1 MKKKRQKEEERIE
14 TEGGTL
20 RYPTWD
26 ELRAEDR
33 EEAPAILLTVRDAA
47 GEVVRRLNGPTS
59 KGFHRVAWDFRYP
72 DALPARLEEQTL
84 NNPFQSPPMGPMAV
98 PGTYEVAL
106 AKMVDGEVTPIGDPQ
121 RFETQALGTASLP
134 AADKEALLAFQQETA
149 ALQRAVLGAGR
160 AVEHTREQLALARKA
175 VLQSTDAD
183 PTLLDE
189 ARALEDR
196 LYAIDVA
203 LSGDRTI
210 RSRAEPTPPSITQRV
225 QGVVSGSWSSN
236 SAPTETHREALR
248 IAGEQFEP
256 LLEELRTLVERDLKA
271 LEDKLDAAGAP
282 WTPGRLP
289 YWRKPSR

>member
-1 MKKKRQKEEERIE
+1 M
-14 TEGGTL
+14 
-20 RYPTWD
+20 
-26 ELRAEDR
+26 
-33 EEAPAILLTVRDAA
+33 
-47 GEVVRRLNGPTS
+47 
-59 KGFHRVAWDFRYP
+59 
-72 DALPARLEEQTL
+72 
-84 NNPFQSPPMGPMAV
+84 
-98 PGTYEVAL
+98 
-106 AKMVDGEVTPIGDPQ
+106 
-121 RFETQALGTASLP
+121 
-134 AADKEALLAFQQETA
+134 
-149 ALQRAVLGAGR
+149 LGAGR

-183 PTLLDE
+183 SMLLDD

-203 LSGDRTI
+203 LSGDSTI
-210 RSRAEPTPPSITQRV
+210 RSRAEPTPPSITERV

-248 IAGEQFEP
+248 IADEQFEP
-256 LLEELRTLVERDLKA
+256 LLDELRTLVERDLKA